1 VALGVARG
9 WSDKEIAQALR
20 RRPTSIRT
28 HLRWLLHRLGL
39 PDRVALRQW
48 VRSGC
53 LDDPYIAPLLDLEDP
68 PGSGRIASRRGSSK
82 NEEGQ
87 AALSS
92 KNEEA
97 CRGRRG

>member
-68 PGSGRIASRRGSSK
+68 PWLGEDRI
-82 NEEGQ
+82 
-87 AALSS
+87 
-92 KNEEA
+92 EA
-97 CRGRRG
+97 GFLQK

>member
-1 VALGVARG
+1 VALG
-9 WSDKEIAQALR
+9 
-20 RRPTSIRT
+20 
-28 HLRWLLHRLGL
+28 
-39 PDRVALRQW
+39 

-82 NEEGQ
+82 NEEV
-87 AALSS
+87 
-92 KNEEA
+92 